1 MPPLT
6 TRYVLLSLVSGAAWG
21 LIGYVLASAAFRS
34 AIWGAVLVS
43 PAIGVVVG
51 LSFRWIHGLSPTGR
65 VFASLVSLYVAA
77 TLFGLALGFS
87 DLARGSS
94 RRFPVEVVLHAVPA
108 VLWGLTFTGYF
119 LILWPLAYLNHRLLA
134 REL

>member
-6 TRYVLLSLVSGAAWG
+6 TRYVLLSLGSGAIWG
-21 LIGYVLASAAFRS
+21 LIGYVLGASAFRS

-51 LSFRWIHGLSPTGR
+51 LSFRWIHGLSPAARG
-65 VFASLVSLYVAA
+65 FASLLSLYVAA
-77 TLFGLALGFS
+77 TLFGLAVGLS
-87 DLARGSS
+87 DLARGAK
-94 RRFPVEVVLHAVPA
+94 RVPLEVVLQAVPA

>member
-6 TRYVLLSLVSGAAWG
+6 TRYVLISLASGAARG

-43 PAIGVVVG
+43 PAIGVVFG
-51 LSFRWIHGLSPTGR
+51 LSFRWIHGLSATRR
-65 VFASLVSLYVAA
+65 VFVAS

-87 DLARGSS
+87 D
-94 RRFPVEVVLHAVPA
+94 
-108 VLWGLTFTGYF
+108 
-119 LILWPLAYLNHRLLA
+119 RLLA
-134 REL
+134 REFSSGA